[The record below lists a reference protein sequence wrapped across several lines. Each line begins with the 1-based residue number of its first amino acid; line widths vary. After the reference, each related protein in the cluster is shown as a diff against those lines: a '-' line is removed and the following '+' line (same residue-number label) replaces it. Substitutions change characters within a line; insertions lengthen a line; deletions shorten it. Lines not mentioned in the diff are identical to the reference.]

1 MSQHQHPILSEET
14 ALRLLNGVVATG
26 NSTPLSA
33 VPTSPPTPPPTLVEG
48 QQLPEASCST
58 ALVGG
63 GQESVHSHAFRT
75 EWNGI
80 DEVATDNA
88 TPLSAVQTPPST
100 PPPNDLEASCST
112 ELGEGGQESVH
123 SANEYGHSCRIC
135 RWNRSDM
142 EIISC
147 PCNCRGSVGFIH
159 LKCLKRWIM
168 HRRDNR
174 CEVCNAV
181 YDISEERVSLKQMLR
196 TFCCGR
202 CCGLIVKHLLFSA
215 SLMPLAHIILQQVL
229 QCMDNLNQGSTEQLT
244 VQEVFVASCA
254 LLTSSALF
262 FHFFEFV
269 TTRCLLIRNILR
281 HWWMFGSTSDFS
293 LVEFEDD
300 SIDLF

>member
-1 MSQHQHPILSEET
+1 MSHQQHVLSEAT
-14 ALRLLNGVVATG
+14 TLRLINGLVATG
-26 NSTPLSA
+26 S
-33 VPTSPPTPPPTLVEG
+33 
-48 QQLPEASCST
+48 
-58 ALVGG
+58 
-63 GQESVHSHAFRT
+63 
-75 EWNGI
+75 
-80 DEVATDNA
+80 A
-88 TPLSAVQTPPST
+88 TPLAVQPPTTAQADVNCSPEMALAAANPAVLPLASGTPTASMAALEISSARQRMLPPITRRPS
-100 PPPNDLEASCST
+100 
-112 ELGEGGQESVH
+112 QESVH
-123 SANEYGHSCRIC
+123 SANENGNSCRIC

-142 EIISC
+142 EIIKC
-147 PCNCRGSVGFIH
+147 PCNCKGSVGFIH

-174 CEVCNAV
+174 CEICNAV
-181 YDISEERVSLKQMLR
+181 FDISEERVSLKQMVR

-281 HWWMFGSTSDFS
+281 HWWMFGSTSDFA
-293 LVEFEDD
+293 LVEIEDD

>member
-1 MSQHQHPILSEET
+1 M
-14 ALRLLNGVVATG
+14 
-26 NSTPLSA
+26 
-33 VPTSPPTPPPTLVEG
+33 
-48 QQLPEASCST
+48 
-58 ALVGG
+58 
-63 GQESVHSHAFRT
+63 
-75 EWNGI
+75 
-80 DEVATDNA
+80 
-88 TPLSAVQTPPST
+88 
-100 PPPNDLEASCST
+100 
-112 ELGEGGQESVH
+112 
-123 SANEYGHSCRIC
+123 
-135 RWNRSDM
+135 
-142 EIISC
+142 
-147 PCNCRGSVGFIH
+147 
-159 LKCLKRWIM
+159 KCLKRWIM

-181 YDISEERVSLKQMLR
+181 FNITEERVSLKQMMR

-215 SLMPLAHIILQQVL
+215 SLMPLAHIILQQVSELYRPIESFILILLHRTVAAYLRFIHCPQVL

-281 HWWMFGSTSDFS
+281 HWWMFGSTSDFA
-293 LVEFEDD
+293 LVEIEDD

>member
-1 MSQHQHPILSEET
+1 MSYHQHVLSEAT
-14 ALRLLNGVVATG
+14 TVRLINGLVATG
-26 NSTPLSA
+26 S
-33 VPTSPPTPPPTLVEG
+33 
-48 QQLPEASCST
+48 
-58 ALVGG
+58 
-63 GQESVHSHAFRT
+63 
-75 EWNGI
+75 
-80 DEVATDNA
+80 A
-88 TPLSAVQTPPST
+88 TPLAVQPPST
-100 PPPNDLEASCST
+100 AQADVNCSPEMALAAANPAAVPLANDTLTASMAALEISSARQRMLPPITRRPS
-112 ELGEGGQESVH
+112 QESVH
-123 SANEYGHSCRIC
+123 SANENGNSCRIC

-142 EIISC
+142 EIIKC
-147 PCNCRGSVGFIH
+147 PCNCKGSVGFIH

-174 CEVCNAV
+174 CEICNAV
-181 YDISEERVSLKQMLR
+181 FNISEERVSLKQMVR
-196 TFCCGR
+196 TFGP

-281 HWWMFGSTSDFS
+281 HWWMFGSTSDFA
-293 LVEFEDD
+293 LVEIEDD

>member
-1 MSQHQHPILSEET
+1 MSHHQHVISES
-14 ALRLLNGVVATG
+14 AAFRLLNGLVATG
-26 NSTPLSA
+26 SATPLA
-33 VPTSPPTPPPTLVEG
+33 VQPPTAPPAEVSCSPEISPPTG
-48 QQLPEASCST
+48 QLPGGTPTASMA
-58 ALVGG
+58 AL
-63 GQESVHSHAFRT
+63 EIS
-75 EWNGI
+75 
-80 DEVATDNA
+80 
-88 TPLSAVQTPPST
+88 SARQRMLPPITRRS
-100 PPPNDLEASCST
+100 S
-112 ELGEGGQESVH
+112 QESVH
-123 SANEYGHSCRIC
+123 SANENGNSCRIC

-142 EIISC
+142 EIIKC
-147 PCNCRGSVGFIH
+147 PCSCKGSVGFIH

-174 CEVCNAV
+174 CEICNAV
-181 YDISEERVSLKQMLR
+181 FDISEERVSLKQMMR

-281 HWWMFGSTSDFS
+281 HWWMFGSTSDFA
-293 LVEFEDD
+293 LVEIEDD
-300 SIDLF
+300 SVDLF

>member
-1 MSQHQHPILSEET
+1 MSQQHPHRI
-14 ALRLLNGVVATG
+14 
-26 NSTPLSA
+26 
-33 VPTSPPTPPPTLVEG
+33 
-48 QQLPEASCST
+48 LPEAVVSIVDDVVTSSLVLAVPPMQPMPPMAETDCST
-58 ALVGG
+58 TEVQSGTGAAT
-63 GQESVHSHAFRT
+63 ESDPSYV
-75 EWNGI
+75 
-80 DEVATDNA
+80 
-88 TPLSAVQTPPST
+88 ST
-100 PPPNDLEASCST
+100 PNASTAALEINAARRRMLPPTTRRAS
-112 ELGEGGQESVH
+112 QESVH
-123 SANEYGHSCRIC
+123 SADELGNSCRIC

-142 EIISC
+142 EIINC
-147 PCNCRGSVGFIH
+147 PCNCKGSVGFIH

-174 CEVCNAV
+174 CEICHTVF
-181 YDISEERVSLKQMLR
+181 DISEERVSFKHMIR

-281 HWWMFGSTSDFS
+281 HWWMFGSTSDFA
-293 LVEFEDD
+293 LVELEDD
-300 SIDLF
+300 TIDLF

>member
-1 MSQHQHPILSEET
+1 MSHHQQVLSEST
-14 ALRLLNGVVATG
+14 ALRLINGMVATG
-26 NSTPLSA
+26 SA
-33 VPTSPPTPPPTLVEG
+33 TPP
-48 QQLPEASCST
+48 
-58 ALVGG
+58 
-63 GQESVHSHAFRT
+63 
-75 EWNGI
+75 
-80 DEVATDNA
+80 
-88 TPLSAVQTPPST
+88 AVQPPST
-100 PPPNDLEASCST
+100 GPADVSCLPEIGATNRGTPTASMAALEISSARQRMLPPITRRPS
-112 ELGEGGQESVH
+112 QESVH
-123 SANEYGHSCRIC
+123 SANENGNSCRIC

-142 EIISC
+142 EIIKC
-147 PCNCRGSVGFIH
+147 PCNCKGSVGFIH

-174 CEVCNAV
+174 CEICNAV
-181 YDISEERVSLKQMLR
+181 FDISEERVSLKQMMR

-281 HWWMFGSTSDFS
+281 HWWMFGSTSDFA
-293 LVEFEDD
+293 LVEIEDD